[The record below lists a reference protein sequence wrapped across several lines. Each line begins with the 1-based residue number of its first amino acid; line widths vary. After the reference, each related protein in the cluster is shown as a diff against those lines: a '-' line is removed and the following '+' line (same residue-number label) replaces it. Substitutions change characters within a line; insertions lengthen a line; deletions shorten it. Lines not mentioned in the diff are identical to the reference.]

1 MGPREPRF
9 GLRAAR
15 WSWTRPLLVE
25 GRGQRAP
32 TLARR
37 GPLDSRFAKACRSA
51 QGRGRR
57 TKAVSS
63 RIFTISSI
71 LAQALPA
78 LKPPSLRSWTRRGAF
93 CPGLPQGRRRE
104 RDQRCS
110 AEAARQAAHGSSRA
124 SIGATRAPA
133 PDTISAPTPPT
144 VRQPDAGQGTPLRGR
159 LRAPS
164 ARAGRAVRCLAVS
177 STGVSFSR
185 YGASSRSPR
194 SSPITRANCRR
205 SISSRCPNAPPTSPS
220 LLMTARLSP
229 IAATPAAP
237 RSGSSTCRPI
247 CRRRLWPSRTGVST
261 SISASTRS
269 ASAAPSCAT

>member
-1 MGPREPRF
+1 MFGRGGKTGGARIEPR
-9 GLRAAR
+9 LNWRDE
-15 WSWTRPLLVE
+15 SP
-25 GRGQRAP
+25 
-32 TLARR
+32 
-37 GPLDSRFAKACRSA
+37 
-51 QGRGRR
+51 
-57 TKAVSS
+57 
-63 RIFTISSI
+63 
-71 LAQALPA
+71 
-78 LKPPSLRSWTRRGAF
+78 GA
-93 CPGLPQGRRRE
+93 
-104 RDQRCS
+104 
-110 AEAARQAAHGSSRA
+110 GS
-124 SIGATRAPA
+124 
-133 PDTISAPTPPT
+133 ISAPTPPT

-220 LLMTARLSP
+220 SPMTARLSP

-247 CRRRLWPSRTGVST
+247 CRRRSWRSRTGVST

-269 ASAAPSCAT
+269 ASARALLRDVTGARRHRRRLDADPAACQKPVPDAGAHAFA